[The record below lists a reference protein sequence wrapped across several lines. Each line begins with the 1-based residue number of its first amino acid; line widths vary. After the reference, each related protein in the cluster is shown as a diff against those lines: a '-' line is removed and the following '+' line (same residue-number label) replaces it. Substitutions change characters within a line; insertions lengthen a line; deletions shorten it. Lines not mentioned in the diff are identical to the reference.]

1 VALMFARIDA
11 WLAKYAFHP
20 PIIWFCQI
28 TRQTQYAASR
38 LFWFTAMLMIFYRA
52 SGFWMQVFMGII
64 CLSGML
70 SASLR
75 ANEHTESWSVMRRL
89 WLFLLALDTFLF
101 IMCVTHGVKINR
113 AGLNVAIDIVVL
125 FAEYAATI
133 KTIPPRKTRERK
145 VSGKAVRA

>member
-1 VALMFARIDA
+1 MFARLDA

-38 LFWFTAMLMIFYRA
+38 LFWFTAMLMMFYRA
-52 SGFWMQVFMGII
+52 SSLWAQVFMGLM

-75 ANEHTESWSVMRRL
+75 ANEHTESWSVMRRI
-89 WLFLLALDTFLF
+89 WLCLAVLDTSLF
-101 IMCVTHGVKINR
+101 VLCVIYDEKVGG
-113 AGLNVAIDIVVL
+113 ASLNVAIDIVVL

>member
-1 VALMFARIDA
+1 MFSRLDA

-38 LFWFTAMLMIFYRA
+38 LFWFAAMLMMFYRA
-52 SGFWMQVFMGII
+52 SSFWAQVFMGTM
-64 CLSGML
+64 CLIGML
-70 SASLR
+70 AASLR
-75 ANEHTESWSVMRRL
+75 ADAYTESRSAMRRL
-89 WLFLLALDTFLF
+89 WLFLAAFDTILF
-101 IMCVTHGVKINR
+101 VLCVIYDEKVGG
-113 AGLNVAIDIVVL
+113 AGLNLVIDIVVL